1 MLRRLL
7 TWNAQRRA
15 WSREHKLTWAGMTQP
30 TESGLSR
37 FQVVCEAAVI
47 AALGDRGESLADR
60 EVLGVKERHI
70 KARVVGTP
78 WTLWIYADGA
88 ELSSDRST
96 LVRLEE
102 WDAKT
107 PDDFV
112 ASFVSRV
119 LEGIREQG
127 DKSV

>member
-7 TWNAQRRA
+7 TSNAQRRA
-15 WSREHKLTWAGMTQP
+15 WSREHNLTWAGMMEP
-30 TESGLSR
+30 TESGLNR
-37 FQVVCEAAVI
+37 FQVMCESALV
-47 AALGDRGESLADR
+47 AALRNSGGSLADR
-60 EVLGVKERHI
+60 EVLGVKERHG

-78 WTLWIYADGA
+78 WTLWIYPNGA
-88 ELSSDRST
+88 ELSSDGAA

-102 WDAKT
+102 WDART

-119 LEGIREQG
+119 LEGMRKQG
-127 DKSV
+127 DGPV